1 MLQELSTCSSQAFFL
16 AWILPFSSPSTWIL
30 HLGGLEGL
38 ERVTDELGDTI
49 SALEQLK
56 EPLRRAEVQD
66 GDAAVPQHSGH
77 TARPTSLASTCRSI
91 RFPPPPRFC
100 GLTDY
105 IYHTCSSQGNGLNF
119 IQYTPSGSAFKTH
132 PRAHFSLSPRTP
144 AAISHLY
151 SGNKS

>member
-1 MLQELSTCSSQAFFL
+1 MLQELSTPSSQAFFL
-16 AWILPFSSPSTWIL
+16 AWILPFFSALRGTE
-30 HLGGLEGL
+30 GLEGL
-38 ERVTDELGDTI
+38 QRRWGML
-49 SALEQLK
+49 SA
-56 EPLRRAEVQD
+56 RW
-66 GDAAVPQHSGH
+66 
-77 TARPTSLASTCRSI
+77 CRSGTLHGRI
-91 RFPPPPRFC
+91 PCWSCCCAPARAARLPDPPPSPPRAHQSAPPPPWFW

-132 PRAHFSLSPRTP
+132 PQAHFSLSPCTP